1 MPAIPAAQFAL
12 VEPDF
17 DAATTQGLADPL
29 RRPRVLRG
37 VAQKYSARWLRHG
50 HLTPG
55 PVRCRAGW
63 DACGERH
70 LPLCAQCY
78 SVRQSGRQIAPF
90 TFSPGSAR
98 TPQGCS
104 LQREWPLSGK
114 LQSHRGR
121 LLLAGWRP
129 MLRPRWQRISGSTSC
144 RSLRDPSA
152 TEGSLH
158 SARSESREETHA
170 RFKSQW
176 QQEPSSP
183 TALAAT
189 AGDQWALSS
198 APQTRP

>member
-37 VAQKYSARWLRHG
+37 VAQKYSGRWLRHG
-50 HLTPG
+50 YLTPG
-55 PVRCRAGW
+55 PIRCRAGW

-70 LPLCAQCY
+70 LSLCAQCY
-78 SVRQSGRQIAPF
+78 TVRESGRQIAPF

-98 TPQGCS
+98 TPQACS

-121 LLLAGWRP
+121 LLLARLPPDWP
-129 MLRPRWQRISGSTSC
+129 VLPF
-144 RSLRDPSA
+144 L
-152 TEGSLH
+152 
-158 SARSESREETHA
+158 THA
-170 RFKSQW
+170 GGKR
-176 QQEPSSP
+176 QES
-183 TALAAT
+183 
-189 AGDQWALSS
+189 GDAISS
-198 APQTRP
+198 AACCAHEQCENC

>member
-1 MPAIPAAQFAL
+1 MLTIECVGSAQGRARCRVHGGCWRWCRGPPDVPDWRGRMPAIPAAQFAL

-98 TPQGCS
+98 TPQACS

-121 LLLAGWRP
+121 LLLG
-129 MLRPRWQRISGSTSC
+129 
-144 RSLRDPSA
+144 
-152 TEGSLH
+152 
-158 SARSESREETHA
+158 
-170 RFKSQW
+170 
-176 QQEPSSP
+176 P
-183 TALAAT
+183 TAASMDRSADGYRSGDAQFSRPSRLGARGNLAAF
-189 AGDQWALSS
+189 
-198 APQTRP
+198 P